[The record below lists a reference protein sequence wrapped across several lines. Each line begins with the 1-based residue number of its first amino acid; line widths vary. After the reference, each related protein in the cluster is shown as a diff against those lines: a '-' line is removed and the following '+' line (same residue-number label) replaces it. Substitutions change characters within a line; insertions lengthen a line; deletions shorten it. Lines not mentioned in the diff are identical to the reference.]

1 MTPGTHC
8 SQQDPADILY
18 IVSLEDLNALHDYL
32 TAAIAGNDLS
42 EIPRLWNQ
50 QIGIIRSRPHD
61 TRVHPAASAS
71 PDALEQLREIYVKIH
86 NTGNCPFSYMSANG
100 CDCDCDSAEGC
111 GVCVLDKAIS
121 EIRQQQPQERDT
133 P

>member
-71 PDALEQLREIYVKIH
+71 HDALEKALKEIVRISNLKNIERRIQVAMMGGEAERALIIIH
-86 NTGNCPFSYMSANG
+86 
-100 CDCDCDSAEGC
+100 
-111 GVCVLDKAIS
+111 
-121 EIRQQQPQERDT
+121 QQQHQERDT
-133 P
+133 S